1 MPAELLK
8 PIYSSHSDDPS
19 ISTDVDRFVIGL
31 AERIDRLQD
40 AEATGEISQ
49 LTSLAGELIAAA
61 EAAGFGALA
70 SVAASL
76 EADCADGDSKDA
88 RERLLELTQIA
99 QRVRLGYKG

>member
-1 MPAELLK
+1 MPAEPLK
-8 PIYSSHSDDPS
+8 PIYSSHGGDPS
-19 ISTDVDRFVIGL
+19 TSADIDRFVIGL

-49 LTSLAGELIAAA
+49 LASLAGELSAGAA
-61 EAAGFGALA
+61 AAGFGPLA

-76 EADCADGDSKDA
+76 EAACAGGDSKDA

-99 QRVRLGYKG
+99 QRVRLGYNG